1 VRRGGKAENVEQPLF
16 KQPDYPPGVNSFVLV
31 LKNNAFIKTAFA
43 ATFIVVQAMLTV
55 PLFHRPDRSAIKAR
69 YLLHK
74 ELEFVFFSCR
84 KEHHFHL
91 PSPNGMKNALAS

>member
-1 VRRGGKAENVEQPLF
+1 MIN
-16 KQPDYPPGVNSFVLV
+16 YFVLAI
-31 LKNNAFIKTAFA
+31 KNDAFIKTAFA
-43 ATFIVVQAMLTV
+43 AAFVVVQAILTV
-55 PLFHRPDRSAIKAR
+55 PLLNRPDRSAIKTR